1 MSAFRLVIWLNWKK
15 KYRIY
20 NQNIWVKFY
29 FFCFKEST
37 TQKFSFFIYKIE
49 TEENPAICET
59 WVSLEGIMLGEIN
72 QSQKDKYYMVTLIGD
87 T

>member
-1 MSAFRLVIWLNWKK
+1 MVELKK
-15 KYRIY
+15 IYRIY

-37 TQKFSFFIYKIE
+37 TQKLRFFIYKIE

-59 WVSLEGIMLGEIN
+59 WVSLKGIMLGEIN
-72 QSQKDKYYMVTLIGD
+72 QSQKDKYYMVTLTGD

>member
-1 MSAFRLVIWLNWKK
+1 MNWTELN
-15 KYRIY
+15 
-20 NQNIWVKFY
+20 
-29 FFCFKEST
+29 
-37 TQKFSFFIYKIE
+37 KIE

-59 WVSLEGIMLGEIN
+59 WMSLEGIMLGEIN